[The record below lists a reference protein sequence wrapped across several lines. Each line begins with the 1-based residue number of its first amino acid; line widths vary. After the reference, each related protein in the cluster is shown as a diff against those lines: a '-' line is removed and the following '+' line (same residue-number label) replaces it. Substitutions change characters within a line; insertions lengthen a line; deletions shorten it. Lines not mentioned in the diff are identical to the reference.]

1 MPATR
6 LSIET
11 FSHQVLR
18 LAQLPAALSPARLM
32 DEGLDLLQTLV
43 PFDAAWWGECSG
55 GVDGRAPRN
64 WLHGRRNLGAG
75 MAREWNRISS
85 TDRFARDSMTRL
97 SAAVSISGFAD
108 PEPEVEAFGRRHD
121 LCHALAITRAL
132 PGSGLLHFIS
142 LYRHEAS
149 PPFEPDHVVLF
160 ELFTAHLMTRW
171 SQRVSELLGGGLP
184 DGETQALVDGRGELV
199 FLGARLAT
207 LLRDRFPHWDGSQ
220 LPPELALAPERLP
233 TQWRLG
239 RRRVTAQRC
248 GELVLLQLAP
258 LRQAPALPPRE
269 LLVAQRFADGQSY
282 KAIARDTGL
291 SPATVR
297 TYLRDAYLRL
307 GVANRVALGRALGDT
322 RARRRTS

>member
-6 LSIET
+6 LSIEA
-11 FSHQVLR
+11 FSQQVLR
-18 LAQLPAALSPARLM
+18 LSQLPASLSPARLM
-32 DEGLDLLQTLV
+32 DEGLDLLHGLV

-55 GVDGRAPRN
+55 GADGLAPRN
-64 WLHGRRNLGAG
+64 WLHGRRNLSAG

-85 TDRFARDSMTRL
+85 SDRFARDSMSRL
-97 SAAVSISGFAD
+97 AAAVCVSGFAD
-108 PEPEVEAFGRRHD
+108 PEPELEAFARRHD

-149 PPFEPDHVVLF
+149 PPFEPERVLLF
-160 ELFTAHLMTRW
+160 ELFTDHLMTRW
-171 SQRVSELLGGGLP
+171 SQRVSDLLGGGLP
-184 DGETQALVDGRGELV
+184 AGETQALVDGRGELV
-199 FLGARLAT
+199 FLGARLAS
-207 LLRDRFPHWDGSQ
+207 LLRERFPQWDGSH
-220 LPPELALAPERLP
+220 LPAALALAPERLP

-248 GELVLLQLAP
+248 GDLVLLQLAP

-282 KAIARDTGL
+282 KVIARDTGL

-307 GVANRVALGRALGDT
+307 GVANRVDLGRALGEP
-322 RARRRTS
+322 RSRRRKP